1 MSKKFTLMTT
11 LALSVTAFA
20 PSAFAEDVEKTAM
33 MDAPVMEMNN
43 GATEAAVIAVRAD
56 MPEEVMETV
65 ETSNFIAVE
74 GPDGQIYYN
83 HIVEVSELP
92 DPELNLRV
100 IETFEVAHDG
110 AVYTNKLVEE
120 VE

>member
-11 LALSVTAFA
+11 LALSAAAFA
-20 PSAFAEDVEKTAM
+20 PSAFAGEVEKTAM
-33 MDAPVMEMNN
+33 VDEPVMQMESD
-43 GATEAAVIAVRAD
+43 ATEATIIAVRAE

>member
-20 PSAFAEDVEKTAM
+20 PSAFAEEVEKTAM
-33 MDAPVMEMNN
+33 MDATVMEMNN

-83 HIVEVSELP
+83 HIELP

>member
-1 MSKKFTLMTT
+1 MSKTFTLMTT
-11 LALSVTAFA
+11 LALSVAAFT
-20 PSAFAEDVEKTAM
+20 PSAFAEDVKKTAM
-33 MDAPVMEMNN
+33 VDGPVMQMESDT
-43 GATEAAVIAVRAD
+43 AEAAIIAVRAETPTD
-56 MPEEVMETV
+56 VMETV
-65 ETSNFIAVE
+65 ETSNFIAVQ

-100 IETFEVAHDG
+100 IETFEVAHYG

>member
-1 MSKKFTLMTT
+1 MSKTFTLMTT

-33 MDAPVMEMNN
+33 VDAPVMKIESN
-43 GATEAAVIAVRAD
+43 ATEATIIAVRAE
-56 MPEEVMETV
+56 MPVEVMDTV
-65 ETSNFIAVE
+65 ETSDFVAVE

-83 HIVEVSELP
+83 HIVDISELP
-92 DPELNLRV
+92 DPEINLRV
-100 IETFEVAHDG
+100 IETFEVTHDG
-110 AVYTNKLVEE
+110 IVYTNKIVED